1 MFRFEVIMADN
12 QASVIALTD
21 RLAQSNAEVE
31 RLQCEIKRGEDC
43 IQEHRDLLNVMRNNS
58 QIVHEEVG
66 ACLEELTSYRNM
78 IDELETSN
86 MSNYDTIRNLCETKI
101 GTIKN
106 EATKEFTRLKN
117 DINQKSLQNDE
128 VIFTIFF
135 TYN

>member
-1 MFRFEVIMADN
+1 MAEN

-31 RLQCEIKRGEDC
+31 RLQFEVKRSEDC
-43 IQEHRDLLNVMRNNS
+43 IQKHRDLLNVMRNNS
-58 QIVHEEVG
+58 QIVHKEVET
-66 ACLEELTSYRNM
+66 CLEELTTYRDM
-78 IDELETSN
+78 IDELEVSN

-117 DINQKSLQNDE
+117 DIKQKSLQNDE
-128 VIFTIFF
+128 VISS
-135 TYN
+135 

>member
-31 RLQCEIKRGEDC
+31 RLHCEIKRGEDC
-43 IQEHRDLLNVMRNNS
+43 IQEHRELLNMMRNNS
-58 QIVHEEVG
+58 QVVHKEVET
-66 ACLEELTSYRNM
+66 CLEELISYRNV
-78 IDELETSN
+78 IDELEAGN
-86 MSNYDTIRNLCETKI
+86 MSNYDTIKNLCETKI

-117 DINQKSLQNDE
+117 DIKQKSLQNDE
-128 VIFTIFF
+128 VILRS
-135 TYN
+135 YV